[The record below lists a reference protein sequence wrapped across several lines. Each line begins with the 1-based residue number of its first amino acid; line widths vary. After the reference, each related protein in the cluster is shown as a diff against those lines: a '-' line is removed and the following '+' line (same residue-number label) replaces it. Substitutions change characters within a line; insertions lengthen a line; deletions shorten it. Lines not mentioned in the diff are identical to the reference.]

1 MPTLATLTGGDRPAD
16 TRARPAAAAP
26 APKTCAKP
34 QGLASVAIPSVGVT
48 VSFTPHA
55 LKAASCGLAQGA
67 IKLGTSGAELI
78 GDAAQAASDIAG
90 NAVNGGVKA
99 AILGGALFG
108 LL

>member
-26 APKTCAKP
+26 APRACPKT
-34 QGLASVAIPSVGVT
+34 QGLASVSIPAVGVT
-48 VSFTPHA
+48 VSFTPQA

-67 IKLGTSGAELI
+67 LKLGASGADLI

-99 AILGGALFG
+99 AILGGALLG